1 MNSSLVIND
10 YLEYFEFNKFLDKT
24 DEEILDFIKST
35 AQIIEKERVISK
47 KTKLKEAVIV
57 KEIESW
63 DHEIIHP
70 DMISS
75 VFFVDK
81 LKQRQEYEEQVN
93 QISEEINSIIET
105 ISDEDKT
112 DMYFD
117 FKEKDDVWKISTKKI
132 KKEAKNLKTQQ
143 IEDNSLESLILQ
155 IDELENNKNNINN
168 LIKDL
173 NKELIS
179 QTYNT
184 FQTLTN
190 EEIIEILISNW
201 TNLIINNLKSKSKK
215 IILDFVFRFENLHK
229 KYEDVL
235 ENINSEIK
243 ENEAN
248 LATLLSELDANE
260 SDSIAINKLIK
271 ILK

>member
-1 MNSSLVIND
+1 
-10 YLEYFEFNKFLDKT
+10 
-24 DEEILDFIKST
+24 
-35 AQIIEKERVISK
+35 
-47 KTKLKEAVIV
+47 
-57 KEIESW
+57 
-63 DHEIIHP
+63 
-70 DMISS
+70 
-75 VFFVDK
+75 
-81 LKQRQEYEEQVN
+81 
-93 QISEEINSIIET
+93 
-105 ISDEDKT
+105 
-112 DMYFD
+112 
-117 FKEKDDVWKISTKKI
+117 
-132 KKEAKNLKTQQ
+132 
-143 IEDNSLESLILQ
+143 
-155 IDELENNKNNINN
+155 
-168 LIKDL
+168 
-173 NKELIS
+173 S